1 MLMTAKKRFEIDF
14 LILTAA
20 NSSVFELTNNM
31 ELPSGRNWILPKEN
45 TLACFKSG
53 APKIWS
59 FVFCRKEIV
68 QKIRTFGF
76 SQKETC
82 LKSGL
87 SPKVTTHG
95 IPGFNDVPKMSQ
107 V

>member
-1 MLMTAKKRFEIDF
+1 MTAKKRFEIDF

-59 FVFCRKEIV
+59 FVFLSERDCPKHPDFWVFAKRDLSKN
-68 QKIRTFGF
+68 QAFT
-76 SQKETC
+76 
-82 LKSGL
+82 KSNY
-87 SPKVTTHG
+87 T
-95 IPGFNDVPKMSQ
+95 
-107 V
+107 